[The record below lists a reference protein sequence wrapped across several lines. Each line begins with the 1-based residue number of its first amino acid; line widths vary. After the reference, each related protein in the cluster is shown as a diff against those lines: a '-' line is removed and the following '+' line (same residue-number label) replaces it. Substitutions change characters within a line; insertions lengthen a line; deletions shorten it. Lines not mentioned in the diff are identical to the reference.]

1 MRPVEKGTAPQIEFK
16 KYSEAEPFLEERL
29 GAYCSFCEFPIKHV
43 PEVEHKEAKSRGGE
57 ALNWNNLLLSCKYC
71 NTRKGVVVKKGEK
84 EKYLWPD
91 EDDTFHCFSYD
102 KGFPKLNRDY
112 LDKQGDD
119 IKMKAE
125 NIFHLVKLDNIP
137 IREKD
142 RRFAERNEAY
152 NCAVSSKEGWKK
164 VKDTESREMYLVQ
177 IKMLAKATGFFST
190 WMDVFRDEAD
200 IRSTLI
206 EVFKGTKKSIVRISY
221 KAHKIWALYFFKK

>member
-1 MRPVEKGTAPQIEFK
+1 MRPIEKGAAPDVEFK

-43 PEVEHKEAKSRGGE
+43 PEVEHKVAKSQGGE
-57 ALNWNNLLLSCKYC
+57 VLNWSNLLLSCKYC
-71 NTRKGVVVKKGEK
+71 NTRKGAVVKKGEK
-84 EKYLWPD
+84 ENYLWPD

-102 KGFPKLNRDY
+102 NGFPKLNREY
-112 LDKQGDD
+112 LNKQGDD
-119 IKMKAE
+119 IKVKAE

-152 NCAVSSKEGWKK
+152 NCAVSSKEGWHK
-164 VKDTESREMYLVQ
+164 VKDTESRETYLTQ

-190 WMDVFRDEAD
+190 WMNVFCDEAD
-200 IRSTLI
+200 IRSVLI
-206 EVFKGTKKSIVRISY
+206 EVFKGTKKEY
-221 KAHKIWALYFFKK
+221 CED